1 MSFTM
6 WRGVVGL
13 VKPTR
18 RPGSL
23 EELIRLLP
31 EGIGV
36 VPLLLNVRQGN
47 EQEFRAAIPHYKKAV
62 AELAEQG
69 VDLIRVGGTPPFM
82 LLGREGEAALIREWE
97 AEFKTPIVTDG
108 QTHVAAMQALGITNF
123 IGASYSAL
131 QNAIVVRYMN
141 EAGMKIASMEPLDVP
156 FDQVGQISPH
166 SVYAHIRKLFI
177 ENPGADGIY
186 IQGGGWRTTGIID
199 MLERDLGVPV
209 VHATVCQS
217 WEIQKRLR
225 VREPVKGFGRLV
237 DELPA

>member
-1 MSFTM
+1 MAYTS

-36 VPLLLNVRQGN
+36 VPLLLNIRQGRI
-47 EQEFRAAIPHYKKAV
+47 EEFKAALPHYKRYV
-62 AELAEQG
+62 AELADQG

-82 LLGREGEAALIREWE
+82 LLGYEGEAKLIGEWI
-97 AEFKTPIVTDG
+97 AEYKTPIVTDG
-108 QTHVAAMQALGITNF
+108 QTHVAAMRALGITKF

-131 QNAIVVRYMN
+131 QNEIVTKYMVQ
-141 EAGMKIASMEPLDVP
+141 AGLEIASMEPMDVP
-156 FDQVGQISPH
+156 FDQVGQISPN
-166 SVYAHIRKLFI
+166 SVYAHIRKLFLA
-177 ENPGADGIY
+177 NPGADGIY
-186 IQGGGWRTTGIID
+186 IQGGGWRTTGIVD

-209 VHATVCQS
+209 VHATICQS

-225 VREPVKGFGRLV
+225 VREPREGFGRLLA
-237 DELPA
+237 ELP

>member
-23 EELIRLLP
+23 EELIRILP
-31 EGIGV
+31 DGIGV

-47 EQEFRAAIPHYKKAV
+47 ENEFRAALPHYKQA
-62 AELAEQG
+62 ASELAAQG

-82 LLGREGEAALIREWE
+82 LLGRDGEAELIREWE
-97 AEFKTPIVTDG
+97 DELKTPIVTDG
-108 QTHVAAMQALGITNF
+108 QTHVAAMKALGITNF

-131 QNAIVVRYMN
+131 QNDIVVRYMQQ
-141 EAGMKIASMEPLDVP
+141 AGMKIASMEPLDVP

-166 SVYAHIRKLFI
+166 SVYAHIRKLFM

-186 IQGGGWRTTGIID
+186 IQGGGWRTTGIIEL
-199 MLERDLGVPV
+199 LERDLGVPV

-225 VREPVKGFGRLV
+225 VRAPVKGFGRLV
-237 DELPA
+237 AELP